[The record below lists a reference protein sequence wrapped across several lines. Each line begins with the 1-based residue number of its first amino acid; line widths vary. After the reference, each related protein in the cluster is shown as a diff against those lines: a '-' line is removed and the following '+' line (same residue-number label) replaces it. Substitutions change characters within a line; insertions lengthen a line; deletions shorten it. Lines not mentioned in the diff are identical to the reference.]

1 MRIAI
6 FGGTGF
12 VGSHITDALIEA
24 DMQPVLLVRPGHEHR
39 VPQAEHCTVVAGDVA
54 DAAAVDRVLGQ
65 ADAAIYNIGILR
77 EFPARG
83 ITFRELQ
90 LEAPKRI
97 MDAAARLGL
106 ERFLLM
112 SANGVKPD
120 GTAYQR
126 TKYLAEQHLAA
137 SGLEGTVFRPSV
149 IFGDPRG
156 RMEFAT
162 QLMRDIVDSAL
173 PAPLFYPGLLP
184 TGAGAF
190 RLSPVHVRD
199 VARAFVSAL
208 LSPAMG
214 DRTLCLG
221 GPEDLSWREIIDRL
235 AVVRGR
241 RKLKVPV
248 PALGLAT
255 AATLLDRFEAFPV
268 TREQLQMLLE
278 GNTCAPSALHS
289 LGIDPVSFDVQQ
301 LNYLSNPAGKRSW
314 HQNAA

>member
-1 MRIAI
+1 MRVAI

-12 VGSHITDALIEA
+12 VGSYITDALIEA
-24 DMQPVLLVRPGHEHR
+24 DMQPMLLVRPGHEHR
-39 VPQAEHCTVVAGDVA
+39 VRQVERCAVVAGDVA
-54 DAAAVDRVLGQ
+54 DPTAVDKVLDQ
-65 ADAAIYNIGILR
+65 ADAAIYNVGILR

-83 ITFRELQ
+83 ITFEELQ
-90 LEAPKRI
+90 LEAPKRVI
-97 MDAAARLGL
+97 DAAARRGVG
-106 ERFLLM
+106 RFLLM

-149 IFGDPRG
+149 VFGDPRG

-162 QLMRDIVDSAL
+162 QLMHDIVDSAL

-199 VARAFVSAL
+199 VARAFVSTL
-208 LSPAMG
+208 LSPAMIG
-214 DRTLCLG
+214 QTLCLG
-221 GPEDLSWREIIDRL
+221 GPEDLSWREIIERL
-235 AVVRGR
+235 AAVRGR

-255 AATLLDRFEAFPV
+255 AAMLLDRFEAFPV
-268 TREQLQMLLE
+268 TRDQLQMLLE
-278 GNTCAPSALHS
+278 GNICAPSAMHS
-289 LGIDPVSFDVQQ
+289 LGIDPVAFDVEHLDY
-301 LNYLSNPAGKRSW
+301 LNNPTGKQSW
-314 HQNAA
+314 HRNAA

>member
-6 FGGTGF
+6 FGATGF
-12 VGSHITDALIEA
+12 VGSYLTEALIEA
-24 DMQPVLLVRPGHEHR
+24 DMQPVLLVRAGHEHR
-39 VPQAEHCTVVAGDVA
+39 IRQPGRCIVIGGDVG

-90 LEAPKRI
+90 LEAPKRV
-97 MDAAARLGL
+97 MDAAARRGL
-106 ERFLLM
+106 RRFLLM
-112 SANGVKPD
+112 SANGVQPD

-137 SGLEGTVFRPSV
+137 SGLDGTVFRPSV

-162 QLMRDIVDSAL
+162 QLMRDIVDTVL

-184 TGAGAF
+184 TGAGRF

-199 VARAFVSAL
+199 VAQAFVCAL
-208 LSPAMG
+208 LSPATIG
-214 DRTLCLG
+214 QTLCLG
-221 GPEDLSWREIIDRL
+221 GPEALSWREIIERL
-235 AVVRGR
+235 AAVRGR
-241 RKLKVPV
+241 RKLTVPV
-248 PALGLAT
+248 PALSITT
-255 AATLLDRFEAFPV
+255 AATLLDRFEDFPI
-268 TREQLQMLLE
+268 TRDQLRMLME
-278 GNTCAPSALHS
+278 GNTCAPTALHS
-289 LGIDPVSFDVQQ
+289 LGIDPVPFDVRH
-301 LNYLSNPAGKRSW
+301 LDYLRNPTDKRSR

>member
-1 MRIAI
+1 MRVAI

-12 VGSHITDALIEA
+12 VGSYITDALIEA
-24 DMQPVLLVRPGHEHR
+24 GMQPVVLVRPGHERR
-39 VPQAEHCTVVAGDVA
+39 VRQAERCAVVVGDVA
-54 DAAAVDRVLGQ
+54 DPSAVDTVLGQ

-83 ITFRELQ
+83 ITFAELQ
-90 LEAPKRI
+90 LEAPKRVI
-97 MDAAARLGL
+97 DAAARFGVG
-106 ERFLLM
+106 RFLLM

-137 SGLEGTVFRPSV
+137 SGIEGTVFRPSV
-149 IFGDPRG
+149 VFGDPRG
-156 RMEFAT
+156 GMEFAT
-162 QLMRDIVDSAL
+162 QLMHDIVDSAL
-173 PAPLFYPGLLP
+173 PAPLFYRGLLP

-199 VARAFVSAL
+199 VARAFACAL
-208 LSPAMG
+208 PSPATV

-221 GPEDLSWREIIDRL
+221 GPEDLNWREIIERL
-235 AVVRGR
+235 AAVRGR
-241 RKLKVPV
+241 HKLKVPV

-255 AATLLDRFEAFPV
+255 AAMLLDRFEAFPV
-268 TREQLQMLLE
+268 TRDQLQMLLE
-278 GNTCAPSALHS
+278 GNTCAPAALHS
-289 LGIDPVSFDVQQ
+289 LGIDPVAFDFEH
-301 LNYLSNPAGKRSW
+301 LDYLSNPTDKQSW

>member
-1 MRIAI
+1 MRVAI

-12 VGSHITDALIEA
+12 VGSYITDALIEA
-24 DMQPVLLVRPGHEHR
+24 DMHPVLLVRPGHEHR
-39 VPQAEHCTVVAGDVA
+39 VRQVERCAVVAGDVT
-54 DAAAVDRVLGQ
+54 DPGSVDRVLGQ

-83 ITFRELQ
+83 ITFGELQ
-90 LEAPKRI
+90 LEAPKRVI
-97 MDAAARLGL
+97 DAAARLGVG
-106 ERFLLM
+106 RFLLM

-120 GTAYQR
+120 GTAYQQ

-149 IFGDPRG
+149 VFGDPRG

-162 QLMRDIVDSAL
+162 QLMHDIVDSAL

-208 LSPAMG
+208 PSPATV

-221 GPEDLSWREIIDRL
+221 GPEDLSWREIIERL
-235 AVVRGR
+235 AAVRGR

-255 AATLLDRFEAFPV
+255 AAMLLDRFEAFPV
-268 TREQLQMLLE
+268 TRDQLQMLLE

-289 LGIDPVSFDVQQ
+289 LGIDPVAFDVEH
-301 LNYLSNPAGKRSW
+301 LDYLSNPTDKQSW

>member
-6 FGGTGF
+6 FGATGF
-12 VGSHITDALIEA
+12 VGSYIIDALIEA

-39 VPQAEHCTVVAGDVA
+39 VSQAGRCTIVAGDV
-54 DAAAVDRVLGQ
+54 DNAAAVDSVLGQ

-106 ERFLLM
+106 KRFLLM

-137 SGLEGTVFRPSV
+137 SGLEGTVLRPSV
-149 IFGDPRG
+149 VFGDPRG

-162 QLMRDIVDSAL
+162 QLVHDIIESAL

-208 LSPAMG
+208 LSPATI
-214 DRTLCLG
+214 DQTLCLG
-221 GPEDLSWREIIDRL
+221 GPDDLSWREIIERL
-235 AVVRGR
+235 AAVRGR

-248 PALGLAT
+248 PALGVAT

-268 TREQLQMLLE
+268 TRDQLQMLLE
-278 GNTCAPSALHS
+278 GNTCEPSALHS
-289 LGIDPVSFDVQQ
+289 LGIDPVAFDVQHLGY
-301 LNYLSNPAGKRSW
+301 LNNSTDKQSW

>member
-1 MRIAI
+1 M
-6 FGGTGF
+6 
-12 VGSHITDALIEA
+12 
-24 DMQPVLLVRPGHEHR
+24 
-39 VPQAEHCTVVAGDVA
+39 
-54 DAAAVDRVLGQ
+54 
-65 ADAAIYNIGILR
+65 
-77 EFPARG
+77 
-83 ITFRELQ
+83 
-90 LEAPKRI
+90 
-97 MDAAARLGL
+97 
-106 ERFLLM
+106 
-112 SANGVKPD
+112 
-120 GTAYQR
+120 
-126 TKYLAEQHLAA
+126 
-137 SGLEGTVFRPSV
+137 FRPSV
-149 IFGDPRG
+149 IFGDPSG

-208 LSPAMG
+208 LSPTMV

-235 AVVRGR
+235 AAVRGR

-248 PALGLAT
+248 PALGLTT

-278 GNTCAPSALHS
+278 GNTCAPSAFHS
-289 LGIDPVSFDVQQ
+289 LGIDPVPFDVQQ
-301 LNYLSNPAGKRSW
+301 LNYLSNPTGKRS
-314 HQNAA
+314 